1 MFPKEFFIV
10 PEEVFRLGNSSSP
23 KLAHVRAHDVRH
35 TVINGITVVI
45 ANGKG
50 ISVFD
55 KDGIARTDMSG
66 WVWTFAPSTPF
77 PTGLKLVNDKPGHF
91 CIAPTS
97 DMPLDKYKG
106 LLEELALKAT
116 RVFYKQGAQV

>member
-23 KLAHVRAHDVRH
+23 KLAHVRPHDVRQ

-45 ANGKG
+45 ANNKG

-66 WVWTFAPSTPF
+66 WVWKFAPSTPF

-97 DMPLDKYKG
+97 DMPLGKYKG